1 MKKSCIIRPHRAGLW
16 SLINNVATC
25 GELYERV
32 RVLWESGD
40 PNLIYSANAGNAN
53 LWEFLFEANPSLEG
67 IPNEDTDCIYDYP
80 DQHLT
85 YKNVAR
91 HYANPDDPWR
101 KVYRGHFLSWRVR
114 PAWLHQATRF
124 VNGIDAPL
132 VAVQVR
138 ADTHAGE
145 QTSGRSQSL
154 DDYADVLHVAIR
166 HTKEETGLTP
176 KVMVVASDWETVGY
190 FQKHFGARYFNGPR
204 RGKTRQ
210 TDFHLNEPQTYKD
223 AADCLCEVLAM
234 SCAHALVHP
243 VSNMATG
250 ALYINPSLQSFYIP

>member
-1 MKKSCIIRPHRAGLW
+1 MKPACIIRPHKAGLW

-25 GELYERV
+25 SE
-32 RVLWESGD
+32 LWESVHVDWSGD
-40 PNLIYSANAGNAN
+40 HPSLIYKGTGN
-53 LWEFLFEANPSLEG
+53 LWLHLFQNNPGARSQLSVNTQLL
-67 IPNEDTDCIYDYP
+67 IDYP

-91 HYANPDDPWR
+91 HYANPTDPWR
-101 KVYRGHFLSWRVR
+101 RVYNAHFRKWAPHTAWVR
-114 PAWLHQATRF
+114 QAANF
-124 VNGIDAPL
+124 ADGLDAPY

-166 HTKEETGLTP
+166 HTKETSGLEP
-176 KVMVVASDWETVGY
+176 KVMVVASDWETIGY

-210 TDFHLNEPQTYKD
+210 VDFHLNEPQTFKD
-223 AADCLCEVLAM
+223 AADCFCEVLAM
-234 SCAHALVHP
+234 SGASALVHP

-250 ALYINPSLQSFYIP
+250 ALYMNPNLESFYIP